1 MTITTNDNDKMAF
14 MQFLKERLENKGYM
28 VDVELT
34 VMPFFG
40 EEPSISIFDA
50 MVRVEDRW
58 VLNLN
63 FTCGGVLVKDE
74 NNHSMIRFEL
84 NAADG
89 FDFIVNYLEIYFD
102 KLAKEIA

>member
-1 MTITTNDNDKMAF
+1 M
-14 MQFLKERLENKGYM
+14 
-28 VDVELT
+28 
-34 VMPFFG
+34 
-40 EEPSISIFDA
+40 
-50 MVRVEDRW
+50 
-58 VLNLN
+58 N

-74 NNHSMIRFEL
+74 NNHSIIRFEL